1 MKSARQLAILELIA
15 EQEIDT
21 QDELARAL
29 NERGYPVTQATVSR
43 DMRELKLIKV
53 ASANGGY
60 RYAAAEQERSLRMLS
75 DTVLSVA
82 SSGNIMV
89 VKTLSGSA
97 GVACEALDSMAWPEV
112 LGTIAGDNT
121 IMIAARTPEDAIAI
135 EQKLNSLRNG

>member
-21 QDELARAL
+21 QDELVRAL

-53 ASANGGY
+53 ASPNGGY

-121 IMIAARTPEDAIAI
+121 FLAVIRNENESAAVCARLRAIIA
-135 EQKLNSLRNG
+135 